1 MAVFSVVDLNDF
13 HAGLIFDPEHY
24 HPDRIAALS
33 RLTTNS
39 NATVST
45 YFDEIISLVSPGIND
60 SQNDV
65 FDLTDALGWLLGQG
79 EQPGTINSTKKQ
91 AAPGDLVI
99 SRLRSYLEE
108 VSIIPNRKEGYS
120 PLFSTEFITL
130 RAKNNSGSTGWLLA
144 FLLSSSVQTIL
155 RWSQTG
161 SNHPRFSSRTLLGIP
176 VPEKVYA
183 QRMKI
188 DALVN
193 SAVTVN
199 EQGKQLYPEAE
210 QELLE
215 RIGWE
220 ALQQSRPELFYVE
233 ELDSLNTAGRVDA
246 EHFQP
251 QYRRLRERLN
261 NIGAQ
266 KIGALC
272 NSIAKGTQPDGYTD
286 DGQVTVVK
294 SKNVFGQ
301 GIDFAGCERTNLD
314 AYSDVPARLSK
325 GDVVVNA
332 TGFGTLGR
340 AAFIPERE
348 EKIVASV
355 DLVILRLNE
364 KMILPE
370 YATLF
375 LNSPA
380 GLAQSE
386 MFQTGSSGQLHLY
399 PQHIQEFLA
408 YLPRNKNGSIDL
420 AWQQKLADKV
430 VAGSRAKQEAQAK
443 LNEAK
448 QLVEKAIEA
457 AG

>member
-1 MAVFSVVDLNDF
+1 MAEISIVPLEEISLANRWDGEFYRPYFRQLGEKLSRICKHELTNFAAPSVTPFSPESVEAFQYVEISDIDLTTGEAASKF
-13 HAGLIFDPEHY
+13 IPSSET
-24 HPDRIAALS
+24 PDRAQFLMQGGEIL
-33 RLTTNS
+33 
-39 NATVST
+39 VST
-45 YFDEIISLVSPGIND
+45 VRPNRSGIGLLPCSAKGFVASSGFAPLLASND
-60 SQNDV
+60 R
-65 FDLTDALGWLLGQG
+65 W
-79 EQPGTINSTKKQ
+79 
-91 AAPGDLVI
+91 
-99 SRLRSYLEE
+99 RSYLFVWLKLQAITDWLDRHSKASMYPAVTPADILHVPILKPNNNLLEK
-108 VSIIPNRKEGYS
+108 VHSIVK
-120 PLFSTEFITL
+120 
-130 RAKNNSGSTGWLLA
+130 
-144 FLLSSSVQTIL
+144 TIEA
-155 RWSQTG
+155 
-161 SNHPRFSSRTLLGIP
+161 TLL
-176 VPEKVYA
+176 
-183 QRMKI
+183 R
-188 DALVN
+188 
-193 SAVTVN
+193 
-199 EQGKQLYPEAE
+199 GKQLYPEAE

-220 ALQQSRPELFYVE
+220 ALQQSCPELFYVE
-233 ELDSLNTAGRVDA
+233 ELDSLNTAGRIDA